1 MLWFCRWILDMKLR
15 AWMWNKFV
23 SSLEGWCC
31 FVLGNVMQSP
41 GKVHLVLEYC
51 KGGDLSVYVQR
62 HGSVSEAT
70 AKHFMQQL
78 GKSYWHFC
86 FLVLFWLTEP
96 CFISLDNFLNVTA
109 AGLQVLRDNNIIHRD
124 LKPQVCLILIP
135 FNDLLCSF
143 SFVVVKQISVLVELI
158 VRMVIC

>member
-1 MLWFCRWILDMKLR
+1 MF
-15 AWMWNKFV
+15 
-23 SSLEGWCC
+23 
-31 FVLGNVMQSP
+31 
-41 GKVHLVLEYC
+41 Y
-51 KGGDLSVYVQR
+51 
-62 HGSVSEAT
+62 
-70 AKHFMQQL
+70 
-78 GKSYWHFC
+78 
-86 FLVLFWLTEP
+86 
-96 CFISLDNFLNVTA
+96 ISRQFSNVTA